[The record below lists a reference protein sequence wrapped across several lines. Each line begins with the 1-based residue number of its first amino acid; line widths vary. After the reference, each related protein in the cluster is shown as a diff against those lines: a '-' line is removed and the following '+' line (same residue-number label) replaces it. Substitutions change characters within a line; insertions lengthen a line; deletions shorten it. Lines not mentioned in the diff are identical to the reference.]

1 MTNREVR
8 TVEVKPPSRSRES
21 FAVAMIA
28 ASIAMCAIY
37 SIRIRTGAAG
47 LPGNGAT
54 RSVDSLPFQT
64 TFQELAGPEQR
75 IVRELLEGFT
85 EAKRLRAETR
95 AWPAPEKLA
104 ADQIPPF
111 AQDVLDKMG
120 YRWTLRQVRLVV
132 NYVGT
137 ATAPGSPDF
146 LLMIQEPEPVGAYF
160 PQPAEVDDE
169 EHQLLPDGKLLHV
182 TYWMRPASGVPA
194 AIIASP
200 EIEHWTQIR
209 VGAKGTFK

>member
-8 TVEVKPPSRSRES
+8 TVEINPPSRSGES
-21 FAVAMIA
+21 LAVAMIA
-28 ASIAMCAIY
+28 AFIAMCAVYTI
-37 SIRIRTGAAG
+37 SIRKGAAG

-54 RSVDSLPFQT
+54 RSVDSLSFQT
-64 TFQELAGPEQR
+64 TFQELPGPEQR

-146 LLMIQEPEPVGAYF
+146 LLMIQEPEPADAYL
-160 PQPAEVDDE
+160 PQPKVEDE

-182 TYWMRPASGVPA
+182 TYWMRPAGGVPA
-194 AIIASP
+194 AIIARP
-200 EIEHWTQIR
+200 EIERWTQIR
-209 VGAKGTFK
+209 VGGKETFK